1 MDVSAMDKKQL
12 MSDLKTMIEQ
22 LKNHQKPKKIENI
35 AIICSA
41 SMKTMLQIAGFPIED
56 YIFYTN
62 YISEDENRIWI
73 IPIELCAPLKLEF
86 K

>member
-1 MDVSAMDKKQL
+1 MDKNQL

-56 YIFYTN
+56 YIFHTD
-62 YISEDENRIWI
+62 YISEDENRIFVV
-73 IPIELCAPLKLEF
+73 PIEFCAPLKLEF